1 MSKTILVSGAS
12 GLIGT
17 ALVSHLRDRSHRVLR
32 LVRREVTGAD
42 EIRWDPGAGE
52 LPAGA
57 VDGIDAVVNLSGAG
71 VGDRRWT
78 EARKEVILQSRLSTT
93 GLLASAIAASPDP
106 PRVFLSSSA
115 IGIYGQDRGDELLDE
130 ESSTGADFL
139 ARVSSEWEAVAGR
152 TESPRTRVVLLRT
165 GLVLSKEGG
174 LLGPLLPLFKLGLGG
189 KIGSGRQWMSWI
201 SIDDEVA
208 AIDHL
213 INSSLSGPVNLVAPH
228 PVTNAT
234 FTKELA
240 EAVRRPAVL
249 TIPRAAMIVRFGG
262 EMAEGFALANQRAS
276 SGRLAEDGFS
286 FAHPDLPA
294 ALEHVLGD

>member
-17 ALVSHLRDRSHRVLR
+17 ALLSHLQERGCRVLR
-32 LVRREVTGAD
+32 LVRRETRGVD
-42 EIRWDPGAGE
+42 EIRWHPDAE
-52 LPAGA
+52 EIPAGA
-57 VDGIDAVVNLSGAG
+57 VEGVDAVVNLSGAG

-78 EARKEVILQSRLSTT
+78 RSRKEVILESRLSTSR
-93 GLLASAIAASPDP
+93 LLASAIAAAADP
-106 PRVFLSSSA
+106 PPVFLSSSA
-115 IGIYGQDRGDELLDE
+115 IGIYGQDRGDALLDE
-130 ESSTGADFL
+130 QSSTGDDFL
-139 ARVSSEWEAVAGR
+139 ARVSSEWEAAALR
-152 TESPRTRVVLLRT
+152 AQSPRTRVVLLRT
-165 GLVLSKEGG
+165 GLVLSREGG

-208 AIDHL
+208 AINHL
-213 INSSLSGPVNLVAPH
+213 IDSSLSGPVNLVAPN

-234 FTKELA
+234 FTGELA
-240 EAVRRPAVL
+240 RAVRRPAVL
-249 TIPRAAMIVRFGG
+249 TIPRSAMIVRFGR
-262 EMAEGFALANQRAS
+262 EMAEGFALANQRVS
-276 SGRLAEDGFS
+276 SGRLAEDGFL